1 MGRKY
6 ISARV
11 LQRERK
17 IYLQDLKSILKR
29 KHKLLPNLLFFQY
42 DLGLFRQQF

>member
-17 IYLQDLKSILKR
+17 IYLQDLKSIFKR
-29 KHKLLPNLLFFQY
+29 KHKLLPLVPIFNQSE
-42 DLGLFRQQF
+42 RN